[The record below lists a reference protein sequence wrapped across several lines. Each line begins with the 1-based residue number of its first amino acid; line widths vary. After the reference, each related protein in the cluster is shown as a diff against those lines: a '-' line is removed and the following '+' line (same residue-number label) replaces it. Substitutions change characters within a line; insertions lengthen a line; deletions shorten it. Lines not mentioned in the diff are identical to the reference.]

1 MNYVEG
7 QTDKMVMQGHG
18 SDQIKT
24 SIQEYTTG
32 IRNPFFDLF
41 HWCKQEIFDIESL
54 AGAVK
59 CKDAI
64 KKSMTKNETKILSNN
79 ETLEKMAQGKTTS
92 KTILKNDH
100 DKYVM
105 KKEVEFADKEA

>member
-1 MNYVEG
+1 
-7 QTDKMVMQGHG
+7 
-18 SDQIKT
+18 
-24 SIQEYTTG
+24 
-32 IRNPFFDLF
+32 
-41 HWCKQEIFDIESL
+41 
-54 AGAVK
+54 
-59 CKDAI
+59 
-64 KKSMTKNETKILSNN
+64 MTKNETKILSNN